1 MRKLFQ
7 MKISKLLNKNYLSIL
22 FCFFFLQNTE
32 LLSNEPVDIWSL
44 ENQKDLGEESPNQVI
59 QDENISDKKLY
70 ELQGEKNIN
79 SIVELDSE
87 LKSDQIEIVGIY
99 DPSENDVT
107 INMWKNSDGNK
118 ILDLYRKIQ
127 KIDLSNDSKEILKI
141 SLLTNS
147 YVPTKNISNDQF
159 LKLKR
164 DWLLENSDL
173 DLIEKYLIKN
183 QKIKNNEKLIK
194 FLINEYLSNSELEK
208 SCNILSKINYPT
220 EDEYLTKFNIYCL
233 INNNKK
239 EEAQLQYDLKR
250 ELGFKD
256 DFFEKKFNY
265 LMKYDLSIDETVSEA
280 SILDFH
286 LSHRANPNFSFE
298 PNDSTSKKIWR
309 YLSTSNLLTSIDS
322 VDLENEQKILSI
334 EKATHEGNY
343 TEKELFELYKR
354 FQFNINQLL
363 NVNQSY
369 KLLKNVESRALLYQ
383 GVLINSD
390 IDKKL
395 ELSKLLK
402 ESFVKD
408 EKGNA
413 FNNELVGI
421 LDKIDEKD
429 VPLNYSRF
437 YKKYVQ
443 TEKSNL
449 KKIKINNKV
458 IHQSKLINYLKG
470 DLDEDETEKDLNDI
484 LKKVK
489 KNKKYFVSIKDIILL
504 ETLKSD
510 GIEFD
515 KKYNSLY
522 EVDNSNMPSD
532 LQKLIENEET
542 GLVLLRLVQIL
553 GQDNFED
560 LGPETLLFIVSA
572 LNQLNID
579 KLRNKILL
587 KVLPLKV

>member
-1 MRKLFQ
+1 MR
-7 MKISKLLNKNYLSIL
+7 ISKLLNKSYLSIL
-22 FCFFFLQNTE
+22 FCFLFLQNTE
-32 LLSNEPVDIWSL
+32 LYSNEPVDIWSL
-44 ENQKDLGEESPNQVI
+44 ENQKDLEEKSLNEVA
-59 QDENISDKKLY
+59 QDENKSEKTLY

-79 SIVELDSE
+79 STIELDSQ

-99 DPSENDVT
+99 DPSENDIT
-107 INMWKNSDGNK
+107 IDMWKNSDGNK

-127 KIDLSNDSKEILKI
+127 KIDLSHDSKEILKI

-194 FLINEYLSNSELEK
+194 FLINEYLSKSELGK
-208 SCNILSKINYPT
+208 SCKVLSKINYPT

-239 EEAQLQYDLKR
+239 DEAQLQYDLKR

-265 LMKYDLSIDETVSEA
+265 LMKYDLSIDETVSEE

-286 LSHRANPNFSFE
+286 LSHRTNPNFSFE

-383 GVLINSD
+383 GILINSD

-413 FNNELVGI
+413 FNNELVSI

-470 DLDEDETEKDLNDI
+470 DLDEDETKKDLNDI

-515 KKYNSLY
+515 KKYDSLY

-532 LQKLIENEET
+532 LQKLIENEES

-560 LGPETLLFIVSA
+560 LGSETLLFIVSA

>member
-1 MRKLFQ
+1 
-7 MKISKLLNKNYLSIL
+7 MKISKLLNKSYLSIL
-22 FCFFFLQNTE
+22 FCCLFLQNTE
-32 LLSNEPVDIWSL
+32 LYSNEPVDIWSL
-44 ENQKDLGEESPNQVI
+44 ENQKDLEEQSLNEVV
-59 QDENISDKKLY
+59 QDENISDKTLY

-79 SIVELDSE
+79 SIIELDSQ
-87 LKSDQIEIVGIY
+87 LKSDQIKIVGIY

-107 INMWKNSDGNK
+107 IDMWKNSDGNK

-173 DLIEKYLIKN
+173 NLIEKYLIKN
-183 QKIKNNEKLIK
+183 QKIKKNEKLIK
-194 FLINEYLSNSELEK
+194 FLINEYLSKSELGK
-208 SCNILSKINYPT
+208 SCKVLSKINYPT

-286 LSHRANPNFSFE
+286 LSHRTNPNFSFE

-309 YLSTSNLLTSIDS
+309 YLSTSNLLTSIES

-354 FQFNINQLL
+354 FQFSINQLL

-383 GVLINSD
+383 GILINSD

-395 ELSKLLK
+395 ELTKLLK
-402 ESFVKD
+402 ESFVRD

-413 FNNELVGI
+413 FNNELFSI
-421 LDKIDEKD
+421 LSKIDEKE

-470 DLDEDETEKDLNDI
+470 DLDEDETKKDLNDI

-515 KKYNSLY
+515 KKYDSLY

-532 LQKLIENEET
+532 LQKLIENEES

-560 LGPETLLFIVSA
+560 LGSETLLFIVSA

>member
-1 MRKLFQ
+1 MR
-7 MKISKLLNKNYLSIL
+7 ISKLLNKSYLSIL
-22 FCFFFLQNTE
+22 FCFLFLQNTE
-32 LLSNEPVDIWSL
+32 LYSNEPVDIWSL
-44 ENQKDLGEESPNQVI
+44 ENQKDLEEKSLNEVA
-59 QDENISDKKLY
+59 QDENKSEKTLY

-79 SIVELDSE
+79 STIELDSQ

-99 DPSENDVT
+99 DPSENDIT
-107 INMWKNSDGNK
+107 IDMWKNSDGNK

-127 KIDLSNDSKEILKI
+127 KIDLSHDSKEILKI

-194 FLINEYLSNSELEK
+194 FLINEYLSKSELGK
-208 SCNILSKINYPT
+208 SCKVLSKINYPT

-239 EEAQLQYDLKR
+239 DEAQLQYDLKK

-265 LMKYDLSIDETVSEA
+265 LMKYDLSIDETVSEE

-286 LSHRANPNFSFE
+286 LSHRTNPNFSFE

-383 GVLINSD
+383 GILINSD

-413 FNNELVGI
+413 FNNELVSI

-470 DLDEDETEKDLNDI
+470 DLDEDETKKDLNDI

-515 KKYNSLY
+515 KKYDSLY

-532 LQKLIENEET
+532 LQKLIENEES

-560 LGPETLLFIVSA
+560 LGSETLLFIVSA

>member
-1 MRKLFQ
+1 MHPVELH
-7 MKISKLLNKNYLSIL
+7 LSIL
-22 FCFFFLQNTE
+22 FCFLFLQNTE
-32 LLSNEPVDIWSL
+32 LYSNEPVDIWSL
-44 ENQKDLGEESPNQVI
+44 ENQKDLEEKSLNEVA
-59 QDENISDKKLY
+59 QDENKSEKTLY

-79 SIVELDSE
+79 STIELDSQ
-87 LKSDQIEIVGIY
+87 LQSDQIEIVGIY
-99 DPSENDVT
+99 DPSENDIT
-107 INMWKNSDGNK
+107 IDMWKNSDGNK

-127 KIDLSNDSKEILKI
+127 KIDLSHDSKEILKI

-194 FLINEYLSNSELEK
+194 FLINEYLSKSELGK
-208 SCNILSKINYPT
+208 SCKVLSKINYPT

-239 EEAQLQYDLKR
+239 DEAQLQYDLKR

-265 LMKYDLSIDETVSEA
+265 LMKYDLSIDETVSEE

-286 LSHRANPNFSFE
+286 LSHRTNPNFSFE

-383 GVLINSD
+383 GILINSD

-413 FNNELVGI
+413 FNNELVSI

-470 DLDEDETEKDLNDI
+470 DLDEDETKKDLNDI

-515 KKYNSLY
+515 KKYDSLY

-532 LQKLIENEET
+532 LQKLIENEES

-560 LGPETLLFIVSA
+560 LGSETLLFIVSA

>member
-1 MRKLFQ
+1 
-7 MKISKLLNKNYLSIL
+7 MKISKLLNKIYLSIL
-22 FCFFFLQNTE
+22 FCFLFVQQTE
-32 LLSNEPVDIWSL
+32 LFSNEPVDIWSL
-44 ENQKDLGEESPNQVI
+44 ENQKDLEEESLSEVV
-59 QDENISDKKLY
+59 QDENISEKTLY

-79 SIVELDSE
+79 SSIELDSQ

-99 DPSENDVT
+99 DPSENDIT
-107 INMWKNSDGNK
+107 IDMWKNSDGNK
-118 ILDLYRKIQ
+118 ILDLYRKIK
-127 KIDLSNDSKEILKI
+127 KIDLSHDSKEILKI

-183 QKIKNNEKLIK
+183 QKIKKNEKLIK
-194 FLINEYLSNSELEK
+194 FLINEYLSKSELEK
-208 SCNILSKINYPT
+208 SCKVLSKINYPS

-265 LMKYDLSIDETVSEA
+265 LMKYDLSIDETVSQE

-286 LSHRANPNFSFE
+286 LSHRTNPNFSFE

-383 GVLINSD
+383 GILINSD
-390 IDKKL
+390 INKKL

-402 ESFVKD
+402 DSFVKD
-408 EKGNA
+408 KKGNA
-413 FNNELVGI
+413 FNNELVSI

-470 DLDEDETEKDLNDI
+470 DLDEDETKKDLNDI

-515 KKYNSLY
+515 KKYDSLY

-532 LQKLIENEET
+532 LQKLIENEES
-542 GLVLLRLVQIL
+542 GLLLLRLVQIL

>member
-1 MRKLFQ
+1 MR
-7 MKISKLLNKNYLSIL
+7 ISKLLNKSYLSIL
-22 FCFFFLQNTE
+22 FCFLFLQNTE
-32 LLSNEPVDIWSL
+32 LYSNEPVDIWSL
-44 ENQKDLGEESPNQVI
+44 ENQKDLEEKSLNEVA
-59 QDENISDKKLY
+59 QDENKSEKTLY

-79 SIVELDSE
+79 STIELDSQ
-87 LKSDQIEIVGIY
+87 LQSDQIEIVGIY
-99 DPSENDVT
+99 DPSENDIT
-107 INMWKNSDGNK
+107 IDMWKNSDGNK

-127 KIDLSNDSKEILKI
+127 KIDLSHDSKEILKI

-194 FLINEYLSNSELEK
+194 FLINEYLSKSELGK
-208 SCNILSKINYPT
+208 SCKVLSKINYPT

-239 EEAQLQYDLKR
+239 DEAQLQYDLKR

-265 LMKYDLSIDETVSEA
+265 LMKYDLSIDETVSEE

-286 LSHRANPNFSFE
+286 LSHRTNPNFSFE

-383 GVLINSD
+383 GILINSD

-413 FNNELVGI
+413 FKNELVSI
-421 LDKIDEKD
+421 LNKIDEKD

-437 YKKYVQ
+437 YKKHVQ

-470 DLDEDETEKDLNDI
+470 DLDEDETKKDLNDI

-515 KKYNSLY
+515 KKYDSLY
-522 EVDNSNMPSD
+522 EVDDSNMPSD
-532 LQKLIENEET
+532 LQKLIENEES

-560 LGPETLLFIVSA
+560 LGSETLLFIVSA

>member
-1 MRKLFQ
+1 MR
-7 MKISKLLNKNYLSIL
+7 ISKLLNKSYLSIL
-22 FCFFFLQNTE
+22 FCFLFLQNTE
-32 LLSNEPVDIWSL
+32 LYSNEPVDIWSL
-44 ENQKDLGEESPNQVI
+44 ENQKDLEEKSLNEVV
-59 QDENISDKKLY
+59 QDENKSEKTLY

-79 SIVELDSE
+79 STIELDSQ
-87 LKSDQIEIVGIY
+87 LQSDQIEIVGIY
-99 DPSENDVT
+99 DPSENDIT
-107 INMWKNSDGNK
+107 IDMWKNSDGNK

-127 KIDLSNDSKEILKI
+127 KIDLSRDSKEILKI

-194 FLINEYLSNSELEK
+194 FLINEYLSKSELGK
-208 SCNILSKINYPT
+208 SCKVLSKINYPT

-239 EEAQLQYDLKR
+239 DEAQLQYDLKR

-265 LMKYDLSIDETVSEA
+265 LMKYDLSIDETVSEE

-286 LSHRANPNFSFE
+286 LSHRTNPNFSFE

-383 GVLINSD
+383 GILINSD

-413 FNNELVGI
+413 FNNELVSI

-470 DLDEDETEKDLNDI
+470 DLDEDETKKDLNDI

-515 KKYNSLY
+515 KKYDSLY

-532 LQKLIENEET
+532 LQKLIENEES

-560 LGPETLLFIVSA
+560 LGSETLLFIVSA

>member
-1 MRKLFQ
+1 
-7 MKISKLLNKNYLSIL
+7 MKISKLLNKSYLSIL
-22 FCFFFLQNTE
+22 FCFLFVQQTE
-32 LLSNEPVDIWSL
+32 LFSNEPVDIWSL
-44 ENQKDLGEESPNQVI
+44 ENQKDLEEESLSEVV
-59 QDENISDKKLY
+59 QDENISEKTLY

-79 SIVELDSE
+79 SSIELDSQ

-99 DPSENDVT
+99 DPSENDIT
-107 INMWKNSDGNK
+107 IDMWKNSDGNK
-118 ILDLYRKIQ
+118 ILDLYRKIK
-127 KIDLSNDSKEILKI
+127 KIDLSHDSKEILKI

-183 QKIKNNEKLIK
+183 QKIKKNEKLIK
-194 FLINEYLSNSELEK
+194 FLINEYLSKSELEK
-208 SCNILSKINYPT
+208 SCKVLSKINYPS

-265 LMKYDLSIDETVSEA
+265 LMKYDLSIDETVSQE

-286 LSHRANPNFSFE
+286 LSHRTNPNFSFE

-383 GVLINSD
+383 GILINSD
-390 IDKKL
+390 INKKL

-402 ESFVKD
+402 DSFVKD
-408 EKGNA
+408 KKGNA
-413 FNNELVGI
+413 FNNELVSI

-470 DLDEDETEKDLNDI
+470 DLDEDETKKDLNDI

-515 KKYNSLY
+515 KKYDSLY

-532 LQKLIENEET
+532 LQKLIENEES
-542 GLVLLRLVQIL
+542 GLLLLRLVQIL

>member
-1 MRKLFQ
+1 MR
-7 MKISKLLNKNYLSIL
+7 ISKLLNKSYLSIL
-22 FCFFFLQNTE
+22 FCFLFLQNTK
-32 LLSNEPVDIWSL
+32 LYSNEPVDIWSL
-44 ENQKDLGEESPNQVI
+44 ENQKDLEEKSLNEVA
-59 QDENISDKKLY
+59 QDENKSEKTLY

-79 SIVELDSE
+79 STIELDSQ

-99 DPSENDVT
+99 DPSENDIT
-107 INMWKNSDGNK
+107 IDMWKNSDGNK

-127 KIDLSNDSKEILKI
+127 KIDLSHDSKEILKI

-194 FLINEYLSNSELEK
+194 FLINEYLSKSELGK
-208 SCNILSKINYPT
+208 SCKVLSKINYPT

-239 EEAQLQYDLKR
+239 DEAQLQYDLKR

-265 LMKYDLSIDETVSEA
+265 LMKYDLSIDETVSEE

-286 LSHRANPNFSFE
+286 LSHRTNPNFSFE

-383 GVLINSD
+383 GILINSD

-413 FNNELVGI
+413 FNNELVSI

-470 DLDEDETEKDLNDI
+470 DLDEDETKKDLNDI

-515 KKYNSLY
+515 KKYDSLY

-532 LQKLIENEET
+532 LQKLIENEES

-560 LGPETLLFIVSA
+560 LGSETLLFIVSA

>member
-1 MRKLFQ
+1 
-7 MKISKLLNKNYLSIL
+7 MKISKLLNKSYLSIL
-22 FCFFFLQNTE
+22 FCFLFLQNTE
-32 LLSNEPVDIWSL
+32 LYSNEPVDIWSL
-44 ENQKDLGEESPNQVI
+44 ENQKELEEETLNEVI
-59 QDENISDKKLY
+59 QDANMSDKTLY

-79 SIVELDSE
+79 SIIELDSQ
-87 LKSDQIEIVGIY
+87 LQSDQIKIVGIY

-107 INMWKNSDGNK
+107 IDMWKNSDGNK

-127 KIDLSNDSKEILKI
+127 KIDLSYDSKEILKI

-147 YVPTKNISNDQF
+147 YVPTKNISKDQF

-208 SCNILSKINYPT
+208 SCKVLSKINYPT
-220 EDEYLTKFNIYCL
+220 EDKYLTKFNIYCL

-239 EEAQLQYDLKR
+239 EEAQLQYDLKK

-256 DFFEKKFNY
+256 DFFDKKFNY
-265 LMKYDLSIDETVSEA
+265 LMEYDLSIDETVSEA
-280 SILDFH
+280 TILDFH
-286 LSHRANPNFSFE
+286 LSHRTNPNFSFE

-383 GVLINSD
+383 GILINSD

-402 ESFVKD
+402 ESFVKE

-413 FNNELVGI
+413 FNNELVNI
-421 LDKIDEKD
+421 LYKIDEKD

-470 DLDEDETEKDLNDI
+470 DLDEDEIKKDLNDI

-515 KKYNSLY
+515 KKYDSLY
-522 EVDNSNMPSD
+522 EVDNLNMPSD
-532 LQKLIENEET
+532 LQKLIENEES

>member
-1 MRKLFQ
+1 MR
-7 MKISKLLNKNYLSIL
+7 ISKLLNKSYLSIL
-22 FCFFFLQNTE
+22 FCFLFLQNAE
-32 LLSNEPVDIWSL
+32 LYPNEPVDIWSL
-44 ENQKDLGEESPNQVI
+44 ENQKDLEEKSLNEVV
-59 QDENISDKKLY
+59 QDENKSEKTLY

-79 SIVELDSE
+79 STIELDSQ

-99 DPSENDVT
+99 DPSENDIT
-107 INMWKNSDGNK
+107 IDMWKNSDGNK

-127 KIDLSNDSKEILKI
+127 KIDLSHDSKEILKI

-194 FLINEYLSNSELEK
+194 FLINEYLSKSELGK
-208 SCNILSKINYPT
+208 SCKVLSKINYPT

-286 LSHRANPNFSFE
+286 LSHRTNPNFSFE

-309 YLSTSNLLTSIDS
+309 YLSTSNLLTSIES

-354 FQFNINQLL
+354 FQFSINQLL

-383 GVLINSD
+383 GILINSD

-395 ELSKLLK
+395 ELTKLLK
-402 ESFVKD
+402 ESFVRD

-413 FNNELVGI
+413 FNNELFSI
-421 LDKIDEKD
+421 LSKIDEKE

-470 DLDEDETEKDLNDI
+470 DLDEDETKKDLNDI

-489 KNKKYFVSIKDIILL
+489 KNKRYFVSIKDIILL

-515 KKYNSLY
+515 KKYDSLY

-532 LQKLIENEET
+532 LQKLIENQES

-560 LGPETLLFIVSA
+560 LGSETLLFIVSA

>member
-1 MRKLFQ
+1 MR
-7 MKISKLLNKNYLSIL
+7 ISKLLNKSYLSIL
-22 FCFFFLQNTE
+22 FCFLFLQNTE
-32 LLSNEPVDIWSL
+32 LYSNEPVDIWSL
-44 ENQKDLGEESPNQVI
+44 ENQKDLEEKSLNEVV
-59 QDENISDKKLY
+59 QDENKSEKTLY

-79 SIVELDSE
+79 STIELDSQ

-99 DPSENDVT
+99 DPSENDIT
-107 INMWKNSDGNK
+107 IDMWKNSDGNK

-127 KIDLSNDSKEILKI
+127 KIDLSHDSKEILKI

-194 FLINEYLSNSELEK
+194 FLINEYLSKSELGK
-208 SCNILSKINYPT
+208 SCKVLSKINYPT

-239 EEAQLQYDLKR
+239 DEAQLQYDLKR

-265 LMKYDLSIDETVSEA
+265 LMKYDLSIDETVSEE

-286 LSHRANPNFSFE
+286 LSHRTNPNFSFE

-383 GVLINSD
+383 GILINSD

-413 FNNELVGI
+413 FNNELVSI

-470 DLDEDETEKDLNDI
+470 DLDEDETKKDLNDI

-515 KKYNSLY
+515 KKYDSLY

-532 LQKLIENEET
+532 LQKLIENEES

-560 LGPETLLFIVSA
+560 LGSETLLFIVSA

>member
-1 MRKLFQ
+1 MR
-7 MKISKLLNKNYLSIL
+7 ISKLLNKSYLSIL
-22 FCFFFLQNTE
+22 FCFLFLQNTE
-32 LLSNEPVDIWSL
+32 LYSNEPVDIWSL
-44 ENQKDLGEESPNQVI
+44 ENQKDLEEKSLNEVA
-59 QDENISDKKLY
+59 QDENKSEKTLY

-79 SIVELDSE
+79 STIELDSQ
-87 LKSDQIEIVGIY
+87 LQSDQIEIVGIY
-99 DPSENDVT
+99 DPSENDIT
-107 INMWKNSDGNK
+107 IDMWKNSDGNK

-127 KIDLSNDSKEILKI
+127 KIDLSRDSKEILKI

-194 FLINEYLSNSELEK
+194 FLINEYLSKSELGK
-208 SCNILSKINYPT
+208 SCKVLSKINYPT

-239 EEAQLQYDLKR
+239 DEAQLQYDLKR

-265 LMKYDLSIDETVSEA
+265 LMKYDLSIDETVSEE

-286 LSHRANPNFSFE
+286 LSHRTNPNFSFE

-383 GVLINSD
+383 GILINSD

-413 FNNELVGI
+413 FNNELVSI

-470 DLDEDETEKDLNDI
+470 DLDEDETKKDLNDI

-515 KKYNSLY
+515 KKYDSLY

-532 LQKLIENEET
+532 LQKLIENEES

-560 LGPETLLFIVSA
+560 LGSETLLFIVSA